1 MTFAVCR
8 DPPHNAAMFE
18 SDYLV
23 RPGKK
28 FRLKDR
34 KTDDSGPFDDKDDA
48 AKPTEKNLERLRE
61 LQEVLYAQGKHALL
75 VVLQAIDAG
84 GKDGAIRHVFSGVNP
99 QGCSVSSF
107 KKPTALELAHD
118 FLWRI
123 HAAVPPLGMIG
134 IFNRSHYE
142 SVLVERV
149 KNLVPKDVWSKR
161 YDHINEFERML
172 ADSGV
177 TIVKFF
183 LHISK
188 DEQKERLEKRLKDPA
203 KNWKFNPADLDERK
217 LWDDYQEAFDE
228 MLERCSTDWAPWYVV
243 PADRKWVRNWILS
256 ETLVH
261 TLESLDMK
269 FPPPAPGLEK
279 IKID

>member
-1 MTFAVCR
+1 
-8 DPPHNAAMFE
+8 MFE

-28 FRLKDR
+28 FVLKDFP
-34 KTDDSGPFDDKDDA
+34 TDDTGPFDDKDDA
-48 AKPTEKNLERLRE
+48 AKAIEKNLSRLSE
-61 LQEVLYAQGKHALL
+61 LQEVLYAEAKHAVL
-75 VVLQAIDAG
+75 VVMQAIDAG

-99 QGCSVSSF
+99 QGCTVTSF
-107 KKPTALELAHD
+107 KKPTELELAHD
-118 FLWRI
+118 FLWRV
-123 HAAVPPLGMIG
+123 HAAVPPRGMIG

-149 KNLVPKDVWSKR
+149 KKLVPKDVWSKR

-188 DEQKERLEKRLKDPA
+188 DEQKQRLEKRLADPA
-203 KNWKFNPADLDERK
+203 KNWKFNPADLVERK
-217 LWDDYQEAFDE
+217 LWDDYQDAFDD
-228 MLERCSTDWAPWYVV
+228 MLERCSTDHAPWYVV
-243 PADRKWVRNWILS
+243 PADRKWFRNWVLS
-256 ETLVH
+256 ETIVH
-261 TLESLDMK
+261 TMESLDMK
-269 FPPPAPGLEK
+269 FPPPAPGLDK